1 MAEFNGSSE
10 GSMAASQLLHPSGV
24 MLTSSTYTEGQGI
37 EAALLAQIAS
47 GLAASADPAAPTG
60 QRAVLV
66 VTAGFEAA
74 QEWIDGDDTRV
85 VGAVEG
91 QPVAF
96 AVVSGRLLVWTADDG
111 SHALGPGGTC
121 AVGPAERVQVVNCD
135 GEPAQIVS
143 VRALAGARTPHTLRR
158 R

>member
-1 MAEFNGSSE
+1 MAEFNGTPE

-24 MLTSSTYTEGQGI
+24 MLTSSTYTQGEGI
-37 EAALLAQIAS
+37 EAPLLAQIAC
-47 GLAASADPAAPTG
+47 GLAASVDPAAAAGERTIL
-60 QRAVLV
+60 A

-74 QEWIDGDDTRV
+74 LEWVAGDDACI
-85 VGAVEG
+85 VGAVES

-96 AVVSGRLLVWTADDG
+96 AVVSGQLLVWTADDG
-111 SHALGPGGTC
+111 SHALGPGGSC
-121 AVGPAERVQVVNCD
+121 AVGPAERVQVVNCT

-143 VRALAGARTPHTLRR
+143 VRALAGARTPHTARR

>member
-1 MAEFNGSSE
+1 MAEFNGTPE

-24 MLTSSTYTEGQGI
+24 MLTSSTYTEGHGI
-37 EAALLAQIAS
+37 EAPLLAQIAS
-47 GLAASADPAAPTG
+47 GLAASADPAAPPG
-60 QRAVLV
+60 QRTVLA

-74 QEWIDGDDTRV
+74 LEWIAADDTSLI
-85 VGAVEG
+85 GAVEG

-96 AVVSGRLLVWTADDG
+96 AVVSGQLLVWTADDG
-111 SHALGPGGTC
+111 SHALGPGGSC
-121 AVGPAERVQVVNCD
+121 AVGPAERVQVVNCTD
-135 GEPAQIVS
+135 QPAQIVS